1 MSRPENTRLRLDQEA
16 KIQAEKLEKWM
27 ACVPGYESFWAFC
40 LVKKGYSGVVTYVKE
55 ELSPLD
61 AKADYLGDLDSDLD
75 IDLCR
80 EGRLMETD
88 HGSFILINVYVPNE
102 GQSAKVCPRIFFK
115 LHFLKTLKQR
125 CDDIVNLRKEVV
137 VMGDF
142 NIAHKDIDIYNDWS
156 IHDIYTQDEISWI
169 DNFFQRL
176 CGFVSAFPSR
186 CKRCIFKLGYK
197 EGSKNT

>member
-1 MSRPENTRLRLDQEA
+1 M
-16 KIQAEKLEKWM
+16 
-27 ACVPGYESFWAFC
+27 
-40 LVKKGYSGVVTYVKE
+40 
-55 ELSPLD
+55 D
-61 AKADYLGDLDSDLD
+61 AKADYLGDLDSDSD

-88 HGSFILINVYVPNE
+88 HGNFILINVYVPNE
-102 GQSAKVCPRIFFK
+102 GQSAEVRPRLFFK
-115 LHFLKTLKQR
+115 LHFLKTLKHR
-125 CDDIVNLRKEVV
+125 CNDIVNSGNEVV

-156 IHDIYTQDEISWI
+156 IHDIYTQDEISLI

-197 EGSKNT
+197 EGSKNI